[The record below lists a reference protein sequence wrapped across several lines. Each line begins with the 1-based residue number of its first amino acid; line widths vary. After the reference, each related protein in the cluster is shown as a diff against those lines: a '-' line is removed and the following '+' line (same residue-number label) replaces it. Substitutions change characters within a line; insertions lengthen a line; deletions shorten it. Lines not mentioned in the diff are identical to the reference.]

1 MFYSVVRPGVSINV
15 QRMWLSENKAMGV
28 FRLETIRSDIK
39 TIFVTFLVVTETVAA
54 SLCALL

>member
-1 MFYSVVRPGVSINV
+1 
-15 QRMWLSENKAMGV
+15 MWLSENKAMGV
-28 FRLETIRSDIK
+28 FRLETIRGDIK